1 MSMKMKELPEL
12 ERPYEKLEMY
22 GEKVLSDAEL
32 LAIII
37 KTGTKEETA
46 VQLAQRLLN
55 LNDTTD
61 ENLNYLTTLT
71 IQELT
76 QIKGIGKVKAIQLKA
91 IGEIAVRMFKTSNY
105 KKNVIKFPQDLAKML
120 MSALSLKKEEVVK
133 VAVLSNK
140 NEVLKIED
148 VANGT
153 INFVDI
159 PMKDIL
165 YEPIRMKAPK
175 FILVHNHPSGDPKPS
190 EEDIIYT
197 QCLYKTAELMG
208 LEMMDHIII
217 GNMKYTSIFTN
228 FALEKQRKKTS

>member
-22 GEKVLSDAEL
+22 GEKALSDAEL

-37 KTGTKEETA
+37 KTGTREETA
-46 VQLAQRLLN
+46 VQLAQRLLS
-55 LNDTTD
+55 LNNTTD
-61 ENLNYLTTLT
+61 GNLNYLNTLT
-71 IQELT
+71 IQELM
-76 QIKGIGKVKAIQLKA
+76 QQKGIGKVKAIQLKA
-91 IGEIAVRMFKTSNY
+91 IGEIAIRMFKTSNY
-105 KKNVIKFPQDLAKML
+105 KKTIIRFPQDLAKML
-120 MSALSLKKEEVVK
+120 MSSLSFKKEEVVK
-133 VAVLSNK
+133 VAILSNK
-140 NEVLKIED
+140 NEILKIED

-175 FILVHNHPSGDPKPS
+175 FILVHNHPSGDSKPS
-190 EEDIIYT
+190 KEDIIYT

-228 FALEKQRKKTS
+228 LALEERKRKT